1 MADLAP
7 QHTGADATPPAPS
20 GPPMDRRERARA
32 AIPTVDEAIAGLD
45 MPMFEAMMTQR
56 AIRRVL
62 PDPVDDAV
70 VLKCIEMAQRAPTG
84 NNGQQWE
91 FIVVKDPEVKRRL
104 ARRYRQAWNAY
115 SRFALEKLVVQDDS
129 TARTVKAV
137 KWQVDNF
144 DQIPVLIVPCM
155 RLGMREGRFPGV
167 RMPHPAES
175 GYYGSIYPSVQN
187 LLLAARAMGLGAS
200 LVTMPLWNLT
210 SARRILGLPFNV
222 TPLCVVP
229 VGWPIGRYGPSARK
243 PVGEVT
249 HLNSFGTRAWL
260 EPLGD

>member
-1 MADLAP
+1 MADPTTSTRLTAAER
-7 QHTGADATPPAPS
+7 Q
-20 GPPMDRRERARA
+20 ERARA
-32 AIPTVDEAIAGLD
+32 AIPGVAEAFERLD
-45 MPMFEAMMTQR
+45 MPLREAMMTQR

-62 PDPVDDAV
+62 PDPVDDEI

-91 FIVVKDPEVKRRL
+91 FVVVKDPAVKQRL

-115 SRFALEKLVVQDDS
+115 SRFALERLVVQDDS

-137 KWQVDNF
+137 KWQVDHF
-144 DQIPVLIVPCM
+144 HEIPVLIVPCM

-187 LLLAARAMGLGAS
+187 LLLSARAMGLGAS

-222 TPLCVVP
+222 TPLCIVP
-229 VGWPIGRYGPSARK
+229 VGWPTGRYGPSARK
-243 PVGEVT
+243 SVGEVT
-249 HLNSFGTRAWL
+249 HLDSYGSRAWL
-260 EPLGD
+260 TPLPEE